1 MSTVKNKKPSRRKSA
16 LIAMLFFL
24 LLPSKFVVSQEYEYN
39 LDSYSL
45 YFDILE
51 DYKVKETIEVVLFP
65 NVPLSYYT
73 FYSEYP
79 IENPEAII
87 EINGKT
93 QIANISVSKIVGDIN
108 AVYIEFPE
116 VSPGSRLK
124 IRISFYSEGMLQE
137 VSGKK
142 QFSYYVKFN
151 QPVGYFYAR
160 LYVPKGY
167 AILSPVVPSPDKV
180 ESTGNAL
187 ILEWKKT
194 DVRPEEEFYF
204 IVGFSGEVTNQFPL
218 AMFLA
223 TIFIAFLGGFFAG
236 TIYKRKEK
244 TLIDLR
250 SDEEKVLELLKEGP
264 LYQSDL
270 VKRLGFSKAKVSLLL
285 RDMEEKGLIERVKE
299 GRTYLVRL
307 KES

>member
-1 MSTVKNKKPSRRKSA
+1 MPTAKNKKSSRRKSA

-24 LLPSKFVVSQEYEYN
+24 LLPSKFIVSQEYEYN

-51 DYKVKETIEVVLFP
+51 DYKVKETIELVLSP
-65 NVPLSYYT
+65 NVPISYYT

-142 QFSYYVKFN
+142 QFSYHVKFN

-167 AILSPVVPSPDKV
+167 AILSPIVPSPDKV

-236 TIYKRKEK
+236 TLYRRKEK

-285 RDMEEKGLIERVKE
+285 RDMEKKGLIERVKE

>member
-1 MSTVKNKKPSRRKSA
+1 
-16 LIAMLFFL
+16 MLFFL
-24 LLPSKFVVSQEYEYN
+24 LVLSNFVISQEYEYD

-51 DYKVKETIEVVLFP
+51 DYRVKETIELVLFP
-65 NVPLSYYT
+65 NVPLSHYT

-108 AVYIEFPE
+108 AVYIAFPE
-116 VSPGSRLK
+116 VSPGSRVK

-142 QFSYYVKFN
+142 QFSYYVKFS

-167 AILSPVVPSPDKV
+167 AILSPIVPSPDKV

-194 DVRPEEEFYF
+194 DVRPGEEFYF

-236 TIYKRKEK
+236 TIYRRKEK

-250 SDEEKVLELLKEGP
+250 SDEEKVLELLREGP

-285 RDMEEKGLIERVKE
+285 KDMEKKGLIERVKE